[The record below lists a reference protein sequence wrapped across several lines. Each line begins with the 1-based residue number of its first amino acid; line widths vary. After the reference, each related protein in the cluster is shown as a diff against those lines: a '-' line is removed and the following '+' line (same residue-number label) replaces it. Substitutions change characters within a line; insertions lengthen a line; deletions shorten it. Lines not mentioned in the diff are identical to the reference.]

1 MSIGLQ
7 KTKLY
12 DMYARFFRW
21 ASDRVDENGIV
32 AFVTNRSFIESR
44 TFDGFRKIVAK
55 EFNNI
60 YVVDLGG
67 DVRAD
72 PRLSGTKHNVFGIQ
86 TGVAISF
93 MVKRAKAKVCRIHY
107 ACCPQLETA
116 EEKLAFLDAT
126 QFNKIEFEEVS
137 ASANG
142 DWVNQG
148 EAEFRDLVPIADKDT
163 KFGSLG
169 SQDRAI
175 FKLYGNGVNT
185 ARDEWVMSW
194 SKTSL
199 QRIAAHL
206 VGAFKKTKVKDIE
219 LDQSLKWSRN
229 LKRRFLSGSRE
240 EFDAKYIRP
249 TLYRPFVKKFL
260 YDSKIFIDERGPVDE
275 VFVSEVPENKA
286 ICVIAGD
293 RQPFSVLASSCVP
306 NFNLYSADS
315 TKYVPRYRFV
325 ENTRVDNITDWALK
339 HFCAHYNTP
348 NEQERQIN
356 KDAIFNYVYGV
367 LHDPVYREKYALNLK
382 REFPHIPSYIDFWW
396 WADRGEELMGLHVG
410 YEAVDPFALGRI
422 DVPAKKL
429 ILGDRGSQG
438 LLRSEPERG
447 VIHVDT
453 ETQLTGVP
461 SETWRY
467 RLGNRSAIEWILDVQ
482 GKDP

>member
-1 MSIGLQ
+1 
-7 KTKLY
+7 
-12 DMYARFFRW
+12 MYARFFRW

-107 ACCPQLETA
+107 ACRPQLETA

-206 VGAFKKTKVKDIE
+206 VGAFKKTK
-219 LDQSLKWSRN
+219 
-229 LKRRFLSGSRE
+229 
-240 EFDAKYIRP
+240 
-249 TLYRPFVKKFL
+249 
-260 YDSKIFIDERGPVDE
+260 
-275 VFVSEVPENKA
+275 
-286 ICVIAGD
+286 
-293 RQPFSVLASSCVP
+293 SVLY
-306 NFNLYSADS
+306 L
-315 TKYVPRYRFV
+315 
-325 ENTRVDNITDWALK
+325 
-339 HFCAHYNTP
+339 
-348 NEQERQIN
+348 
-356 KDAIFNYVYGV
+356 
-367 LHDPVYREKYALNLK
+367 
-382 REFPHIPSYIDFWW
+382 SY
-396 WADRGEELMGLHVG
+396 
-410 YEAVDPFALGRI
+410 
-422 DVPAKKL
+422 PA
-429 ILGDRGSQG
+429 
-438 LLRSEPERG
+438 
-447 VIHVDT
+447 
-453 ETQLTGVP
+453 
-461 SETWRY
+461 
-467 RLGNRSAIEWILDVQ
+467 
-482 GKDP
+482 